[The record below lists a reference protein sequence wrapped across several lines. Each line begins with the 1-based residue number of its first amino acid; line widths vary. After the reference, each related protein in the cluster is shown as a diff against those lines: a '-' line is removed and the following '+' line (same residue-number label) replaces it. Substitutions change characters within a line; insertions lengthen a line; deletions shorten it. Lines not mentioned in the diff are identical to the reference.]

1 MNNPGIMARMQGLST
16 EINYSG
22 RRLLVQTQNI
32 GGPSSYIETLVYLGG
47 QLVLSRKVPY
57 TSRLGIPAE
66 KNTLARMAAEAH
78 DSVLEDLR
86 AGRLDHRLPKPRP

>member
-1 MNNPGIMARMQGLST
+1 MQGLTT
-16 EINYSG
+16 EINYKG

-47 QLVLSRKVPY
+47 QLVFSHKTPSP
-57 TSRLGIPAE
+57 SRLDGPTE
-66 KNTLARMAAEAH
+66 KKTPARMAREAH

-86 AGRLDHRLPKPRP
+86 TGRLDHRLPKPRP